1 MLRAASVST
10 LLDLLSELPVPTL
23 QIFKLFLGNLSRR
36 DVAGPEGDRVDAFAT
51 IRFKDTVW
59 LKSTDGE
66 PNFIHL
72 ANVPIA
78 NSAEITKA
86 HVVSIDFT
94 NLLSANFDIATDI
107 VLRLHAVLSR
117 LVLCDNLVSLVDEGD
132 LAGDLVAHVAHQH
145 VEQVVTRRIVLNSLS
160 VLELEDLASGCRQ

>member
-23 QIFKLFLGNLSRR
+23 QIFELFLGNLSRS
-36 DVAGPEGDRVDAFAT
+36 DVAGPEGDRVEAFAT
-51 IRFKDTVW
+51 IGFKDTVR
-59 LKSTDGE
+59 LKATDRE

-78 NSAEITKA
+78 NSAKITEA

-94 NLLSANFDIATDI
+94 NLLSSNFDIATDI
-107 VLRLHAVLSR
+107 V
-117 LVLCDNLVSLVDEGD
+117 
-132 LAGDLVAHVAHQH
+132 
-145 VEQVVTRRIVLNSLS
+145 
-160 VLELEDLASGCRQ
+160 